1 MIRTESVR
9 VVDKAQEMCLFK
21 GHPHIQSYEM
31 DATTEWPDE
40 HDSPSQWACQT
51 KERDDVDTF
60 IKLDVQ
66 DMEARTMAISS

>member
-1 MIRTESVR
+1 M
-9 VVDKAQEMCLFK
+9 
-21 GHPHIQSYEM
+21 
-31 DATTEWPDE
+31 ATAMEWLDE